1 MVIKRFYGGMVKMG
15 VLDFNRDDT
24 LGTVESVDTSTVV
37 IRVDSDEKIK
47 GLQVNHLLSIQS
59 PRVGQQLIGMV
70 SKIIRKSTDSDDVL
84 DEFGTPHLSY
94 NIIRAVLIG
103 THYDKDGIT
112 ENVFKRTLSTVPSVN
127 AECYLI
133 SGQKLKDFMQ
143 AITSVSS
150 VEEAVSLDIGKYSI
164 DEDAVAFLNGNK
176 FFQRHAVIVGS
187 TGSGKSWSVAK
198 ILEQV
203 AQLKSANAILFD
215 IHGEY
220 KPLDSDGFTHYKIA
234 GPNDLVSEDKLF
246 LPYWLLTY
254 EEMLSMMID
263 RSDSNAPNQAM
274 LFSTEVL
281 NQKREHLK
289 ICNHEDMENVFT
301 LDSQIPYNL
310 QALITKLEALDIQM
324 VSGKRGEKQGPYF
337 GKLTRF
343 IQRLRAKVEDKRI
356 NFMFSKD
363 SSLLD
368 YDYMKKLCEK
378 LMKPSENSNGGV
390 KIIDFSEVPSD
401 ILPLIAS
408 LVARVIFAV
417 QQWSECHS
425 PIAIFCDEAHLYIP
439 SSSETSMD
447 VQSVGS
453 FERIAKEGRKYGV
466 GLVVISQRP
475 SEVNR
480 TVLSQC
486 NNFVAM
492 RLTNADDQAVI
503 KRLLPDSLG
512 DYSEMLPILDIG
524 EAIVVGDASI
534 LPSRIKVDVPKLKP
548 RSATVN
554 FWDEWNK
561 DTINNDI
568 MNAVE
573 ALRKQSK
580 N

>member
-1 MVIKRFYGGMVKMG
+1 MNLWRYGEKMG
-15 VLDFNRDDT
+15 VLDFEKDDT

-47 GLQVNHLLSIQS
+47 GLQINHLLAIQS
-59 PRVGQQLIGMV
+59 PKVGQQLIGMV
-70 SKIIRKSTDSDDVL
+70 SKIIRKSTDSADIM
-84 DEFGTPHLSY
+84 DEFGTPLLSY
-94 NIIRAVLIG
+94 NMIKAVLIG
-103 THYDKDGIT
+103 THYDKDGIK

-143 AITSVSS
+143 AIISVSS
-150 VEEAVSLDIGKYSI
+150 DEGAVSLDIGKYSI
-164 DEDAVAFLNGNK
+164 DEEAVAFLNGNK

-187 TGSGKSWSVAK
+187 TGSGKSWSVAR

-220 KPLDSDGFTHYKIA
+220 TPLNSDEFIHYKIA
-234 GPNDLVSEDKLF
+234 GPNDTVSADKLF

-254 EEMLSMMID
+254 EEMLSMMLD

-274 LFSTEVL
+274 LFSSEVL
-281 NQKREHLK
+281 NQKKEHLK
-289 ICNHEDMENVFT
+289 KCEHTEMEKVIT
-301 LDSQIPYNL
+301 LDSPVPDDL
-310 QALITKLEALDIQM
+310 QALIVELSKLDVQM
-324 VSGKRGEKQGPYF
+324 VPGQNGRDKQGPYY

-343 IQRLRAKVEDKRI
+343 IQRLNAKIEDKRLY
-356 NFMFSKD
+356 FMFSQD
-363 SSLLD
+363 SSLLE
-368 YDYMKKLCEK
+368 YDYMNEICEK
-378 LMKPSENSNGGV
+378 LMRPSDNSSGGV

-401 ILPLIAS
+401 VLPLIAS

-417 QQWSECHS
+417 QQWSEVHT

-439 SSSETSMD
+439 ASSESTMD
-447 VQSVGS
+447 TQSVGS

-534 LPSRIKVDVPKLKP
+534 LPSRIKVDAPNLKP

-554 FWDEWNK
+554 FWDEWSK
-561 DTINNDI
+561 DTSINDI
-568 MNAVE
+568 KNAVE

-580 N
+580 C

>member
-1 MVIKRFYGGMVKMG
+1 MG
-15 VLDFNRDDT
+15 VLDFEKKDT

-47 GLQVNHLLSIQS
+47 GLQVNHLLAIQS
-59 PRVGQQLIGMV
+59 PKVGQQLIGMV
-70 SKIIRKSTDSDDVL
+70 SKIIRKSTDSADIM
-84 DEFGTPHLSY
+84 DEFGTPLLSY
-94 NIIRAVLIG
+94 NMIKAVLIG
-103 THYDKDGIT
+103 THYDKDGIK

-133 SGQKLKDFMQ
+133 SGQKLKEFMQ

-150 VEEAVSLDIGKYSI
+150 DEKAVSLDIGKYSI
-164 DEDAVAFLNGNK
+164 DEEAVAFLNGNK

-187 TGSGKSWSVAK
+187 TGSGKSWSVAR

-220 KPLDSDGFTHYKIA
+220 TPLNSDGFTHYKIA
-234 GPNDLVSEDKLF
+234 GPNDTVSADKLF

-254 EEMLSMMID
+254 EEMLSMMLD

-281 NQKREHLK
+281 KLKREHLASCDHK
-289 ICNHEDMENVFT
+289 EMENVIT
-301 LDSQIPYNL
+301 LDSPIPYSL
-310 QALITKLEALDIQM
+310 KTLIIELETLDTEM
-324 VSGKRGEKQGPYF
+324 VQGQRSEKQGPYH

-343 IQRLRAKVEDKRI
+343 IQRLKAKIEDKRL
-356 NFMFSKD
+356 NFMFSQD
-363 SSLLD
+363 SSLLE
-368 YDYMKKLCEK
+368 YDYMNDICEK
-378 LMKPSENSNGGV
+378 LMRPSDNSNGGV

-417 QQWSECHS
+417 QQWAEVHT

-439 SSSETSMD
+439 ASSESTMD
-447 VQSVGS
+447 TQSVGS

-512 DYSEMLPILDIG
+512 DYSETLPILDIG

-534 LPSRIKVDVPKLKP
+534 LPSRIKVDAPNLKP

-554 FWDEWNK
+554 FWDEWSK
-561 DTINNDI
+561 DTSFNDI
-568 MNAVE
+568 KNAVE

-580 N
+580 S

>member
-1 MVIKRFYGGMVKMG
+1 MG
-15 VLDFNRDDT
+15 VLDFNKEET

-70 SKIIRKSTDSDDVL
+70 SKIIRKSTDSDDVMY
-84 DEFGTPHLSY
+84 EFGTPQLSY
-94 NIIRAVLIG
+94 NIIKAVLIG

-112 ENVFKRTLSTVPSVN
+112 DNVFKRTLSTVPSVN

-133 SGQKLKDFMQ
+133 SGKKLKDFMQ

-150 VEEAVSLDIGKYSI
+150 EEEAVSLDIGKYSI
-164 DEDAVAFLNGNK
+164 DEEAVAFLNGNK

-187 TGSGKSWSVAK
+187 TGSGKSWSVAR

-220 KPLDSDGFTHYKIA
+220 TPLDSAGFTHYKIA
-234 GPNDLVSEDKLF
+234 GPNDQVSEDKLF

-263 RSDSNAPNQAM
+263 RSDNNAPNQAM

-281 NQKREHLK
+281 NQKRELLK
-289 ICNHEDMENVFT
+289 TCNHEDMENVIT
-301 LDSQIPYNL
+301 LDSPIPYDL
-310 QALITKLEALDIQM
+310 QALVTELEALDVQM
-324 VSGKRGEKQGPYF
+324 VPGQRGEKQGPYY

-343 IQRLRAKVEDKRI
+343 IQRLQAKMEDKRL
-356 NFMFSKD
+356 NFMFLQNR
-363 SSLLD
+363 SLLD
-368 YDYMKKLCEK
+368 YDYMNKLCEK

-417 QQWSECHS
+417 QQWSECHP

-439 SSSETSMD
+439 SSSESSMD

-534 LPSRIKVDVPKLKP
+534 LPSRIKVDAPKLKP

-568 MNAVE
+568 ENAVE

>member
-1 MVIKRFYGGMVKMG
+1 MNLWRYGEKMG
-15 VLDFNRDDT
+15 VLDFEKDDT

-47 GLQVNHLLSIQS
+47 GLQVNHLLAIQS
-59 PRVGQQLIGMV
+59 PKVGQQLIGMV
-70 SKIIRKSTDSDDVL
+70 SKIIRKSTDSADIM
-84 DEFGTPHLSY
+84 DEFGTPLLSY
-94 NIIRAVLIG
+94 NMIKAVLIG
-103 THYDKDGIT
+103 THYDKDGIK

-150 VEEAVSLDIGKYSI
+150 DEEVVSLDIGKYSI
-164 DEDAVAFLNGNK
+164 DEEAVAFLNGNK

-187 TGSGKSWSVAK
+187 TGSGKSWSVAR

-220 KPLDSDGFTHYKIA
+220 TPLNSDEFIHYKIA
-234 GPNDLVSEDKLF
+234 GPNDTVSADKLF

-254 EEMLSMMID
+254 EEMLSMMLD

-274 LFSTEVL
+274 LFSSEVL

-289 ICNHEDMENVFT
+289 KCEHTEMENVIT
-301 LDSQIPYNL
+301 LDSPVPYDL
-310 QALITKLEALDIQM
+310 QALIVELSKLDVQM
-324 VSGKRGEKQGPYF
+324 VPGQNGRDKQGPYY

-343 IQRLRAKVEDKRI
+343 IQRLNAKIEDKRL
-356 NFMFSKD
+356 NFMFSQD
-363 SSLLD
+363 SSLLE
-368 YDYMKKLCEK
+368 YDYMNDICEK
-378 LMKPSENSNGGV
+378 LMRPSDNSSGGV

-401 ILPLIAS
+401 VLPLIAS

-417 QQWSECHS
+417 QQWSEVHT

-439 SSSETSMD
+439 ASSESTMD
-447 VQSVGS
+447 TQSVGS

-534 LPSRIKVDVPKLKP
+534 LPSRIKVDAPNLKP

-554 FWDEWNK
+554 FWDEWSK
-561 DTINNDI
+561 DTSINDI
-568 MNAVE
+568 KNAVE

-580 N
+580 S

>member
-1 MVIKRFYGGMVKMG
+1 MG
-15 VLDFNRDDT
+15 VLDFNKEDT
-24 LGTVESVDTSTVV
+24 LGIVESVDTSTVV

-70 SKIIRKSTDSDDVL
+70 SKIIRKLTDSDDIM

-94 NIIRAVLIG
+94 NIIKAVLIG
-103 THYDKDGIT
+103 THYDRDGIT

-150 VEEAVSLDIGKYSI
+150 VQEAVSFDIGKYSI
-164 DEDAVAFLNGNK
+164 DEEAIAFLNGNK

-198 ILEQV
+198 ILEKV

-220 KPLDSDGFTHYKIA
+220 LPLDSDGFTHYKIA
-234 GPNDLVSEDKLF
+234 GPNDFESEDKLF

-281 NQKREHLK
+281 RQKREQLK
-289 ICNHEDMENVFT
+289 NCAHADMENIIT
-301 LDSQIPYNL
+301 LDSPIPYDL
-310 QALITKLEALDIQM
+310 QMLIRKLDALDHQM
-324 VSGKRGEKQGPYF
+324 VPGTRGEKQGPYF

-343 IQRLRAKVEDKRI
+343 IQRLQAKVEDKRL

-368 YDYMKKLCEK
+368 YNYMNKLCEK
-378 LMKPSENSNGGV
+378 LMKPSKNSNGGV

-417 QQWSECHS
+417 QQWSECHP

-439 SSSETSMD
+439 SSLESSMD
-447 VQSVGS
+447 IQSVGS

-512 DYSEMLPILDIG
+512 DYSEILPILDIG

-534 LPSRIKVDVPKLKP
+534 LPSRIKVDAPKLKP

-561 DTINNDI
+561 DVVDNDI
-568 MNAVE
+568 KNAVE
-573 ALRKQSK
+573 FLRKQSK

>member
-1 MVIKRFYGGMVKMG
+1 MVVERLYGGVVKMG
-15 VLDFNRDDT
+15 ILDFNKDDT

-37 IRVDSDEKIK
+37 IRVDSDEKMK

-59 PRVGQQLIGMV
+59 PKVGQQLIGMV
-70 SKIIRKSTDSDDVL
+70 SKIIRKSTDSGDSL
-84 DEFGTPHLSY
+84 DEFGTSLLSY
-94 NIIRAVLIG
+94 NMVKVVLIG
-103 THYDKDGIT
+103 THYDKDGT
-112 ENVFKRTLSTVPSVN
+112 TKNVFKRTLSTVPSIN
-127 AECYLI
+127 AEGYLI
-133 SGQKLKDFMQ
+133 SGQKLKDFMH

-150 VEEAVSLDIGKYSI
+150 AEEAVSLDIGRYSI

-203 AQLKSANAILFD
+203 AQLKSSSAILFD

-220 KPLDSDGFTHYKIA
+220 TPLNSKGFTHYKIA
-234 GPNDLVSEDKLF
+234 GPNDMVADDRLF

-263 RSDSNAPNQAM
+263 RSDNNAPNQAM

-281 NQKREHLK
+281 HQKREHLK
-289 ICNHEDMENVFT
+289 ECNNEHMENVIT
-301 LDSQIPYNL
+301 LDSPVPYNL
-310 QALITKLEALDIQM
+310 QKLITELEELDTQM
-324 VSGKRGEKQGPYF
+324 VKGQRGEKQGPYF

-343 IQRLRAKVEDKRI
+343 IQRLQAKVEDKRL
-356 NFMFSKD
+356 NFMFSQD
-363 SSLLD
+363 TTLLE
-368 YDYMKKLCEK
+368 YDYMNKLCAK
-378 LMKPSENSNGGV
+378 LMKPSNNAKGGV

-401 ILPLIAS
+401 ILPLIAA

-417 QQWSECHS
+417 QQWSDYHV

-439 SSSETSMD
+439 SSLESSMD
-447 VQSVGS
+447 TQSVSS

-534 LPSRIKVDVPKLKP
+534 LPSRIKVDEPKLKP

-554 FWDEWNK
+554 FWDEWSK
-561 DTINNDI
+561 DAVDNDI
-568 MNAVE
+568 NSAVE

>member
-1 MVIKRFYGGMVKMG
+1 MG
-15 VLDFNRDDT
+15 VLDFGRDDT

-47 GLQVNHLLSIQS
+47 GLQVNHLISIQS
-59 PRVGQQLIGMV
+59 PRVGQQLIGMI
-70 SKIIRKSTDSDDVL
+70 SKIIRKSIDNNDIL
-84 DEFGTPHLSY
+84 DEFGTPCLSY
-94 NIIRAVLIG
+94 NVIKAVLIG

-133 SGQKLKDFMQ
+133 LGQKLKDFMQ

-150 VEEAVSLDIGKYSI
+150 VEKAVSLDIGKYSI

-187 TGSGKSWSVAK
+187 TGSGNSWSVAR

-220 KPLDSDGFTHYKIA
+220 TPLDSDGFTHYKIA
-234 GPNDLVSEDKLF
+234 GPNDSVSEDKLF

-263 RSDSNAPNQAM
+263 RSDNNAPNQAM

-281 NQKREHLK
+281 NQKKKHLK
-289 ICNHEDMENVFT
+289 TCDHEYMENVIT
-301 LDSQIPYNL
+301 LDSPIPYDL
-310 QALITKLEALDIQM
+310 QMLIKELDALDTQM
-324 VSGKRGEKQGPYF
+324 VQGQKSVKQGPYF

-343 IQRLRAKVEDKRI
+343 IQRLRAKVEDKRL
-356 NFMFSKD
+356 NFMFSPD

-368 YDYMKKLCEK
+368 YDYMNKICEK
-378 LMKPSENSNGGV
+378 LMKPSENSSGGV

-408 LVARVIFAV
+408 LIARVIFAV
-417 QQWSECHS
+417 QQWSECHP

-439 SSSETSMD
+439 SSSESSMD
-447 VQSVGS
+447 IQSVGS

-475 SEVNR
+475 SEVNK

-492 RLTNADDQAVI
+492 RLTNADDQVVI

-512 DYSEMLPILDIG
+512 DYAEMLPILDIG

-534 LPSRIKVDVPKLKP
+534 LPSRIKVDAPKLKP

-568 MNAVE
+568 KNAVE

-580 N
+580 S

>member
-1 MVIKRFYGGMVKMG
+1 MG
-15 VLDFNRDDT
+15 VLDFNKEET

-70 SKIIRKSTDSDDVL
+70 SKIIRKSTDSDDVMY
-84 DEFGTPHLSY
+84 EFGTPQLSY
-94 NIIRAVLIG
+94 NIIKAVLIG

-112 ENVFKRTLSTVPSVN
+112 DNVFKRTLSTVPSVN

-133 SGQKLKDFMQ
+133 SGKKLKDFMQ

-150 VEEAVSLDIGKYSI
+150 EEEAVSLDIGKYSI
-164 DEDAVAFLNGNK
+164 DEEAVAFLNGNK

-187 TGSGKSWSVAK
+187 TGSGKSWSVAR

-220 KPLDSDGFTHYKIA
+220 TPLDSAGFTHYKVA
-234 GPNDLVSEDKLF
+234 GPNDQFSEDKLF

-263 RSDSNAPNQAM
+263 RSDNNAPNQAM

-281 NQKREHLK
+281 KQKRAHLK
-289 ICNHEDMENVFT
+289 TCNHEDMESVVT
-301 LDSQIPYNL
+301 LDSPIPYDL
-310 QALITKLEALDIQM
+310 QALITELDALDNQM
-324 VSGKRGEKQGPYF
+324 VPGQRGEKQGTYH

-343 IQRLRAKVEDKRI
+343 IQRLRAKVEDKRL
-356 NFMFSKD
+356 NFMFLQD
-363 SSLLD
+363 RRLLD
-368 YDYMKKLCEK
+368 YDYMNKLCEK

-417 QQWSECHS
+417 QQWSECHP

-439 SSSETSMD
+439 SSSESSMD

-534 LPSRIKVDVPKLKP
+534 LPSRIKVDAPKLKP

-561 DTINNDI
+561 DAINNDI
-568 MNAVE
+568 ENAVE

>member
-1 MVIKRFYGGMVKMG
+1 MG
-15 VLDFNRDDT
+15 VLDFNKEET

-70 SKIIRKSTDSDDVL
+70 SKIIRKSTDSDDVM
-84 DEFGTPHLSY
+84 DEFGTPQLSY
-94 NIIRAVLIG
+94 NIIKAVLIG

-112 ENVFKRTLSTVPSVN
+112 DNVFKRTLSTVPSVN

-133 SGQKLKDFMQ
+133 SGKKLKDFMQ

-150 VEEAVSLDIGKYSI
+150 EEEAVSLDIGKYSI
-164 DEDAVAFLNGNK
+164 DEEAVAFLNGNK

-187 TGSGKSWSVAK
+187 TGSGKSWSVAR

-220 KPLDSDGFTHYKIA
+220 TPLDSAGFTHYKIA
-234 GPNDLVSEDKLF
+234 GPNDQVSEDKLF

-263 RSDSNAPNQAM
+263 RSDNNAPNQAM

-281 NQKREHLK
+281 KQKRELLK
-289 ICNHEDMENVFT
+289 ACNHEDMENVIT
-301 LDSQIPYNL
+301 LDSPIPYDL
-310 QALITKLEALDIQM
+310 QALITELDALDNQM
-324 VSGKRGEKQGPYF
+324 VPGQRGEKQGTYH

-343 IQRLRAKVEDKRI
+343 IQRLRAKEEDKRL
-356 NFMFSKD
+356 NFMFLQD
-363 SSLLD
+363 NSLLD
-368 YDYMKKLCEK
+368 YDYMNKLCEK

-417 QQWSECHS
+417 QQWSECHP

-439 SSSETSMD
+439 SSSESSMD

-534 LPSRIKVDVPKLKP
+534 LPSRIKVDAPKLKP

-561 DTINNDI
+561 DAINNDI
-568 MNAVE
+568 DNAVE

>member
-1 MVIKRFYGGMVKMG
+1 MNLWRYGEKMG
-15 VLDFNRDDT
+15 VLDFEKKDT

-47 GLQVNHLLSIQS
+47 GLQVNHLLAIQS
-59 PRVGQQLIGMV
+59 PKVGQHLIGMV
-70 SKIIRKSTDSDDVL
+70 SKIIRKSTDSADIM
-84 DEFGTPHLSY
+84 DEFGTPLLSY
-94 NIIRAVLIG
+94 NMIKAVLIG
-103 THYDKDGIT
+103 THYDKDGIK

-143 AITSVSS
+143 AVTSVSS
-150 VEEAVSLDIGKYSI
+150 DEEAVSLDIGKYSI
-164 DEDAVAFLNGNK
+164 DEEAVAFLNGNK

-187 TGSGKSWSVAK
+187 TGSGKSWSVAR

-220 KPLDSDGFTHYKIA
+220 TPLNSCGFTHYKIA
-234 GPNDLVSEDKLF
+234 GPNDTVSEDRLF

-281 NQKREHLK
+281 KLKRANLAA
-289 ICNHEDMENVFT
+289 CNHKEMENVIT
-301 LDSQIPYNL
+301 LDSPIPYSL
-310 QALITKLEALDIQM
+310 KTLITELETLDTEM
-324 VSGKRGEKQGPYF
+324 VPGQRGEKQGPF
-337 GKLTRF
+337 HGKLTRF
-343 IQRLRAKVEDKRI
+343 IQRLQAKIEDKRL
-356 NFMFSKD
+356 NFMFSQD
-363 SSLLD
+363 SSLLE
-368 YDYMKKLCEK
+368 YEYMNDICEK
-378 LMKPSENSNGGV
+378 LMRPSDNSNGGV

-401 ILPLIAS
+401 VLPLIAS

-417 QQWSECHS
+417 QQWSEVHT

-439 SSSETSMD
+439 ASSESSMD
-447 VQSVGS
+447 SQSVGS

-534 LPSRIKVDVPKLKP
+534 LPSRIKVDAPNLKP

-554 FWDEWNK
+554 FWDEWCK
-561 DTINNDI
+561 DTSNNDI
-568 MNAVE
+568 RNAVE

-580 N
+580 G

>member
-1 MVIKRFYGGMVKMG
+1 MG
-15 VLDFNRDDT
+15 VLDFNKEET

-70 SKIIRKSTDSDDVL
+70 SKIIRKSTYSDDVM
-84 DEFGTPHLSY
+84 DEFGTPQLSY
-94 NIIRAVLIG
+94 NIIKAVLIG

-112 ENVFKRTLSTVPSVN
+112 DNVFKRTLSTVPSVN

-133 SGQKLKDFMQ
+133 SGKKLKDFMQ

-150 VEEAVSLDIGKYSI
+150 EEEAVSLDIGKYSI
-164 DEDAVAFLNGNK
+164 DEEAVAFLNGNK

-187 TGSGKSWSVAK
+187 TGSGKSWSVAR

-220 KPLDSDGFTHYKIA
+220 TPLDSAGFTHYKIA
-234 GPNDLVSEDKLF
+234 GPNDQVSEDKLF

-263 RSDSNAPNQAM
+263 RSDNNAPNQAM

-281 NQKREHLK
+281 KQKRELLK
-289 ICNHEDMENVFT
+289 TCNHEDMENVIT
-301 LDSQIPYNL
+301 LDSPIPYDL
-310 QALITKLEALDIQM
+310 QALITELDALDNQM
-324 VSGKRGEKQGPYF
+324 VPGQRGEKQGTYH

-343 IQRLRAKVEDKRI
+343 IQRLRAKVEDKRL
-356 NFMFSKD
+356 NFMFFQEN
-363 SSLLD
+363 SLLD
-368 YDYMKKLCEK
+368 YDYMNKLCEK

-417 QQWSECHS
+417 QQWSECHP

-439 SSSETSMD
+439 STSESSMD

-534 LPSRIKVDVPKLKP
+534 LPSRIKVDAPKLKP

-561 DTINNDI
+561 DAINNDI
-568 MNAVE
+568 ENAVE

>member
-1 MVIKRFYGGMVKMG
+1 MG
-15 VLDFNRDDT
+15 VLDFEKKDT

-47 GLQVNHLLSIQS
+47 GLQVNHLLAIQS
-59 PRVGQQLIGMV
+59 PKVGQQLIGMV
-70 SKIIRKSTDSDDVL
+70 SKIIRKSTDSADIM
-84 DEFGTPHLSY
+84 DEFGTPLLSY
-94 NIIRAVLIG
+94 NMIKAVLIG
-103 THYDKDGIT
+103 THYDRDGIK

-133 SGQKLKDFMQ
+133 SGQKLKVFMQ
-143 AITSVSS
+143 AVTSVSS
-150 VEEAVSLDIGKYSI
+150 DEEAVSLDIGKYSI
-164 DEDAVAFLNGNK
+164 DEEAVAFLNGNK

-187 TGSGKSWSVAK
+187 TGSGKSWSVAR

-220 KPLDSDGFTHYKIA
+220 TPLNSCGFTHYKIA
-234 GPNDLVSEDKLF
+234 GPNDTVSEDRLF

-281 NQKREHLK
+281 KLKRANLAV
-289 ICNHEDMENVFT
+289 CNHKEMENVIT
-301 LDSQIPYNL
+301 LDSPIPYSL
-310 QALITKLEALDIQM
+310 KTLITELETLDTEM
-324 VSGKRGEKQGPYF
+324 VPGQRGEKQGPF
-337 GKLTRF
+337 HSKLTRF
-343 IQRLRAKVEDKRI
+343 IQRLQAKIEDKRL
-356 NFMFSKD
+356 NFMFSQD
-363 SSLLD
+363 SSLLE
-368 YDYMKKLCEK
+368 YEYMNDICEK
-378 LMKPSENSNGGV
+378 LMRPSDNSNGGV

-401 ILPLIAS
+401 VLPLIAS

-417 QQWSECHS
+417 QQWSEVHT

-439 SSSETSMD
+439 ASSESSID
-447 VQSVGS
+447 SQSVGS

-475 SEVNR
+475 AEVNR

-534 LPSRIKVDVPKLKP
+534 LPSRIKVDAPNLKP

-554 FWDEWNK
+554 FWDEWGK
-561 DTINNDI
+561 DASNNDI
-568 MNAVE
+568 KNAVE

-580 N
+580 G

>member
-1 MVIKRFYGGMVKMG
+1 MG
-15 VLDFNRDDT
+15 VLDFEKKDT

-47 GLQVNHLLSIQS
+47 GLQVNHLLAIQS
-59 PRVGQQLIGMV
+59 PKVGQQLIGMV
-70 SKIIRKSTDSDDVL
+70 SKIIRKSTDSADIM
-84 DEFGTPHLSY
+84 DEFGMPLLSY
-94 NIIRAVLIG
+94 NMIKVVLIG
-103 THYDKDGIT
+103 THYDKEGIKV
-112 ENVFKRTLSTVPSVN
+112 NVFKRTLSTVPSVN

-133 SGQKLKDFMQ
+133 SGQKLKEFMQ

-150 VEEAVSLDIGKYSI
+150 DEKAVSLDIGKYSI
-164 DEDAVAFLNGNK
+164 DEEAVAFLNGNK

-187 TGSGKSWSVAK
+187 TGSGKSWSVAR

-220 KPLDSDGFTHYKIA
+220 TPLNSDGFTHYKIA
-234 GPNDLVSEDKLF
+234 GPNDTVSADKLF

-254 EEMLSMMID
+254 EEMLSMMLD

-281 NQKREHLK
+281 KLKREHLASCDHK
-289 ICNHEDMENVFT
+289 EMENVIT
-301 LDSQIPYNL
+301 LDSPIPYSL
-310 QALITKLEALDIQM
+310 KTLIIELETLDTEM
-324 VSGKRGEKQGPYF
+324 VQGQRSEKQGPYH

-343 IQRLRAKVEDKRI
+343 IQRLKAKIEDKRL
-356 NFMFSKD
+356 NFMFSQD
-363 SSLLD
+363 SSLLE
-368 YDYMKKLCEK
+368 YDYMNDICEK
-378 LMKPSENSNGGV
+378 LMRPSDNSNGGV

-417 QQWSECHS
+417 QQWAEVHT

-439 SSSETSMD
+439 ASSESTMD
-447 VQSVGS
+447 TQSVGS

-512 DYSEMLPILDIG
+512 DYSETLPILDIG

-534 LPSRIKVDVPKLKP
+534 LPSRIKVDAPNLKP

-554 FWDEWNK
+554 FWDEWSK
-561 DTINNDI
+561 DTSFNDI
-568 MNAVE
+568 KNAVE

-580 N
+580 S

>member
-1 MVIKRFYGGMVKMG
+1 MG
-15 VLDFNRDDT
+15 VLDFNKEET

-70 SKIIRKSTDSDDVL
+70 SKIIRKSTYSDDVM
-84 DEFGTPHLSY
+84 DEFGTPQLSY
-94 NIIRAVLIG
+94 NIIKAVLIG

-112 ENVFKRTLSTVPSVN
+112 DNVFKRTLSTVPSVN

-133 SGQKLKDFMQ
+133 SGKKLKDFMQ

-150 VEEAVSLDIGKYSI
+150 EEEAVSLDIGKYSI
-164 DEDAVAFLNGNK
+164 DEEAVAFLNGNK

-187 TGSGKSWSVAK
+187 TGSGKSWSVAR

-203 AQLKSANAILFD
+203 AQLKAANAILFD

-220 KPLDSDGFTHYKIA
+220 TPLDSAGFTHYKIA
-234 GPNDLVSEDKLF
+234 GPNDQVSEDKLF

-263 RSDSNAPNQAM
+263 RSDNNAPNQAM

-281 NQKREHLK
+281 NQKRELLK
-289 ICNHEDMENVFT
+289 TCNHEDMENVIT
-301 LDSQIPYNL
+301 LDSPIPYDL
-310 QALITKLEALDIQM
+310 QALVTELEALDVQM
-324 VSGKRGEKQGPYF
+324 VPGQRGEKQGPYY

-343 IQRLRAKVEDKRI
+343 IQRLQAKMEDKRL
-356 NFMFSKD
+356 NFMFLQNR
-363 SSLLD
+363 SLLD
-368 YDYMKKLCEK
+368 YDYMNKLCEK

-417 QQWSECHS
+417 QQWSECHP

-439 SSSETSMD
+439 SSSESSMD

-534 LPSRIKVDVPKLKP
+534 LPSRIKVDAPKLKP

-568 MNAVE
+568 ENAVE

>member
-1 MVIKRFYGGMVKMG
+1 MG
-15 VLDFNRDDT
+15 VLDFEKEDT

-47 GLQVNHLLSIQS
+47 GLQVNHLLAIQS
-59 PRVGQQLIGMV
+59 PKVGQQLIGMV
-70 SKIIRKSTDSDDVL
+70 SKIIRKSTDSADSME
-84 DEFGTPHLSY
+84 EFGTPLLSY
-94 NIIRAVLIG
+94 NMIKAVLIG
-103 THYDKDGIT
+103 THYDKDGIK

-133 SGQKLKDFMQ
+133 LGQKLKDFMQ

-150 VEEAVSLDIGKYSI
+150 NEEDVSLDIGKYSI
-164 DEDAVAFLNGNK
+164 DEEAVAFLNGNK

-187 TGSGKSWSVAK
+187 TGSGKSWSVAR

-220 KPLDSDGFTHYKIA
+220 TPLNSDGFTHYKIA
-234 GPNDLVSEDKLF
+234 GPNDRVSADKLF

-281 NQKREHLK
+281 KLKRVHLAS
-289 ICNHEDMENVFT
+289 CNHKEMENVIT
-301 LDSQIPYNL
+301 LDSPIPYSL
-310 QALITKLEALDIQM
+310 KTLINELETLDTEM
-324 VSGKRGEKQGPYF
+324 VQGKKGEKQGPYH

-343 IQRLRAKVEDKRI
+343 IQRLQAKIEDKRL
-356 NFMFSKD
+356 NFMFSQD
-363 SSLLD
+363 SSLLE
-368 YDYMKKLCEK
+368 YDYMNDICEK
-378 LMKPSENSNGGV
+378 LMRPSDNSNGGV

-401 ILPLIAS
+401 VLPLIAS
-408 LVARVIFAV
+408 LIARVIFAV
-417 QQWSECHS
+417 QQWSEVHI

-439 SSSETSMD
+439 SSSESTMD
-447 VQSVGS
+447 TQSVGS

-466 GLVVISQRP
+466 GLVVVSQRP

-534 LPSRIKVDVPKLKP
+534 LPSRIKVDVPNLKP

-554 FWDEWNK
+554 FWDEWSK
-561 DTINNDI
+561 DTSVNDI
-568 MNAVE
+568 KNAVE

-580 N
+580 S

>member
-1 MVIKRFYGGMVKMG
+1 MG
-15 VLDFNRDDT
+15 VLDFNKEET

-70 SKIIRKSTDSDDVL
+70 SKIIRKSTDSDDVMY
-84 DEFGTPHLSY
+84 EFGTPQLSY
-94 NIIRAVLIG
+94 NIIKAVLIG

-112 ENVFKRTLSTVPSVN
+112 DNVFKRTLSTVPSVN

-133 SGQKLKDFMQ
+133 SGKKLKDFMQ

-150 VEEAVSLDIGKYSI
+150 EEEAVSLDIGKYSI
-164 DEDAVAFLNGNK
+164 DEEAVAFLNGNK

-187 TGSGKSWSVAK
+187 TGSGKSWSVAR

-220 KPLDSDGFTHYKIA
+220 TPLDSAGFTHYKVA
-234 GPNDLVSEDKLF
+234 GPNDQFSEDKLF

-263 RSDSNAPNQAM
+263 RSDNNAPNQAM

-281 NQKREHLK
+281 KQKRAHLK
-289 ICNHEDMENVFT
+289 TCNHEDMESVVT
-301 LDSQIPYNL
+301 LDSPIPYDL
-310 QALITKLEALDIQM
+310 QALITELDALDNQM
-324 VSGKRGEKQGPYF
+324 VPGQRGEKQGTYH

-343 IQRLRAKVEDKRI
+343 IQRLRAKVEDKRL
-356 NFMFSKD
+356 NFMFLQD
-363 SSLLD
+363 RRLLD
-368 YDYMKKLCEK
+368 YDYMNKLCEK

-417 QQWSECHS
+417 QQWSECHP
-425 PIAIFCDEAHLYIP
+425 PIAIFVMRRIYTFHHLQNHPWTYRVLAHL
-439 SSSETSMD
+439 
-447 VQSVGS
+447 
-453 FERIAKEGRKYGV
+453 K
-466 GLVVISQRP
+466 GLQ
-475 SEVNR
+475 
-480 TVLSQC
+480 
-486 NNFVAM
+486 
-492 RLTNADDQAVI
+492 
-503 KRLLPDSLG
+503 K
-512 DYSEMLPILDIG
+512 
-524 EAIVVGDASI
+524 
-534 LPSRIKVDVPKLKP
+534 KVENMV
-548 RSATVN
+548 
-554 FWDEWNK
+554 
-561 DTINNDI
+561 
-568 MNAVE
+568 
-573 ALRKQSK
+573 
-580 N
+580 

>member
-1 MVIKRFYGGMVKMG
+1 MG

-70 SKIIRKSTDSDDVL
+70 SKIIRKSTDSDDIL

-164 DEDAVAFLNGNK
+164 DEEAVAFLNGNK

-220 KPLDSDGFTHYKIA
+220 KSLDSDGFTHYKIA

-289 ICNHEDMENVFT
+289 ICNHEDMENVIT
-301 LDSQIPYNL
+301 LDSPIPYNL

-368 YDYMKKLCEK
+368 YDYMNKLCEK

>member
-1 MVIKRFYGGMVKMG
+1 MG
-15 VLDFNRDDT
+15 VLDFNKEET

-70 SKIIRKSTDSDDVL
+70 SKIIRKSTDSDDVMY
-84 DEFGTPHLSY
+84 EFGTPQLSY
-94 NIIRAVLIG
+94 NIIKAVLIG

-112 ENVFKRTLSTVPSVN
+112 DNVFKRTLSTVPSVN

-133 SGQKLKDFMQ
+133 SGKKLKDFMQ

-150 VEEAVSLDIGKYSI
+150 EEEAVSLDIGKYSI
-164 DEDAVAFLNGNK
+164 DEEAVAFLNGNK

-187 TGSGKSWSVAK
+187 TGSGKSWSVAR

-220 KPLDSDGFTHYKIA
+220 TPLDSAGFTHYKIA
-234 GPNDLVSEDKLF
+234 GPNDQFSEDKLF

-263 RSDSNAPNQAM
+263 RSDNNAPNQAM

-281 NQKREHLK
+281 KQKRALLK
-289 ICNHEDMENVFT
+289 TCNHEDMENVVT
-301 LDSQIPYNL
+301 LDSPIPYDL
-310 QALITKLEALDIQM
+310 QALITELDDLDNQM
-324 VSGKRGEKQGPYF
+324 VPGQRGEKQGTYH

-343 IQRLRAKVEDKRI
+343 IQRLRAKVEDKRL
-356 NFMFSKD
+356 NFMFLQD
-363 SSLLD
+363 NNLLD
-368 YDYMKKLCEK
+368 YDYMNKLCEK

-417 QQWSECHS
+417 QQWSECHP

-439 SSSETSMD
+439 SSSESSMD

-534 LPSRIKVDVPKLKP
+534 LPSRIKVDAPKLKP

-561 DTINNDI
+561 DAINNDI
-568 MNAVE
+568 KNAVE